1 LLEPGI
7 DLGNIGWRRPSLPGR
22 TVSLSA
28 HFCYGFAFLLRL
40 FRRRFYD
47 ARCIGSCAKL
57 CVPIQGG
64 LAFVLREGK
73 AELPG
78 ADLKEA
84 SRDARLIL
92 AIRSGSE
99 QAMEELYDLYS
110 SLVYSVALRVLRDTG
125 AAEDILQE
133 VFMQLWRAPSAFDS
147 SRGSLPA
154 WLSVIARNRAIDS
167 LRRRRPEEDWS
178 DVIVSVE
185 PDLTGDAERNRSIE
199 KVRDTLS
206 GMPAAQRSAL
216 EMAFFDGLTHREI
229 ASKIGDPLGTV
240 KTRIR
245 TGLLALRRA
254 LST

>member
-1 LLEPGI
+1 MG
-7 DLGNIGWRRPSLPGR
+7 
-22 TVSLSA
+22 
-28 HFCYGFAFLLRL
+28 
-40 FRRRFYD
+40 
-47 ARCIGSCAKL
+47 
-57 CVPIQGG
+57 
-64 LAFVLREGK
+64 
-73 AELPG
+73 
-78 ADLKEA
+78 
-84 SRDARLIL
+84 
-92 AIRSGSE
+92 
-99 QAMEELYDLYS
+99 ELYDLYS
-110 SLVYSVALRVLRDTG
+110 SLVYSVALRVLRDAG

-133 VFMQLWRAPSAFDS
+133 VFMRLWRTPSAFDS

-199 KVRDTLS
+199 KVRDTLN

-245 TGLLALRRA
+245 SGLLALRRA